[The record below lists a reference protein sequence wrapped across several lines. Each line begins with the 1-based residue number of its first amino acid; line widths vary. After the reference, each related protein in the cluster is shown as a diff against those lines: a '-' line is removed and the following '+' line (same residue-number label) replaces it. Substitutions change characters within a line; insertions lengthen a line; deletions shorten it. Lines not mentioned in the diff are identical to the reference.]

1 MLLTLRHEWRLKST
15 EKYALD
21 TLSGVSWEFVFL
33 LVFIAFWMSDCTFHG
48 ADLREEKA

>member
-21 TLSGVSWEFVFL
+21 RVSGVSWEFSLFVSSSLFWRSTAPC
-33 LVFIAFWMSDCTFHG
+33 LVQV
-48 ADLREEKA
+48 